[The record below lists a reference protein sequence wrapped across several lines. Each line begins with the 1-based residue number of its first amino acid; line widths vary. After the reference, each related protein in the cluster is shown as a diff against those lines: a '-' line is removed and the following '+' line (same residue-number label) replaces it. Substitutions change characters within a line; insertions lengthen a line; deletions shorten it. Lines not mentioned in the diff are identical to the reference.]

1 MTEFL
6 LIRHATPDYSII
18 DKRKYRAFGNDL
30 APLTEEGEKEAF
42 LLSKSDELKSA
53 DLILSSPH
61 ARTLQTASIL
71 AKELNLNL
79 KVEIDL
85 MEWIPDKTFMY
96 DDYSKVVKWREHYEA
111 NNGKNS
117 YPEDNFEEK
126 DEIITRTNNVL
137 RKYSSYKKVLVITHG
152 MVINAL
158 TNIEKPNCT
167 QIVKYNIPNL

>member
-18 DKRKYRAFGNDL
+18 DVRKYRGFGNDL
-30 APLTEEGEKEAF
+30 APLTKEGEKEAY

-85 MEWIPDKTFMY
+85 MEWIPDKTYMY
-96 DDYSKVVKWREHYEA
+96 DDYSRVVEWRKHYDE
-111 NNGKNS
+111 NNGKNT

-126 DEIITRTNNVL
+126 SEIVTRVNNVL
-137 RKYSSYKKVLVITHG
+137 KNYTNYSKIIIVTHG

-158 TNIEKPNCT
+158 TGINKPTYT
-167 QIVKYNIPNL
+167 QTISYTL

>member
-18 DKRKYRAFGNDL
+18 DERKYRGFGNDL
-30 APLTEEGEKEAF
+30 APLTKEGEKEAY
-42 LLSKSDELKSA
+42 LLSKSEELKYA

-85 MEWIPDKTFMY
+85 MEWIPDKTYMY
-96 DDYSKVVKWREHYEA
+96 DDYSRVVEWRKHYDE
-111 NNGKNS
+111 NNGKNT

-126 DEIITRTNNVL
+126 SEIVTRVNNVL
-137 RKYSSYKKVLVITHG
+137 KNYTNYSKIIIVTHG

-158 TNIEKPNCT
+158 TGINKPTYT
-167 QIVKYNIPNL
+167 QTISYTL

>member
-1 MTEFL
+1 
-6 LIRHATPDYSII
+6 
-18 DKRKYRAFGNDL
+18 
-30 APLTEEGEKEAF
+30 
-42 LLSKSDELKSA
+42 
-53 DLILSSPH
+53 
-61 ARTLQTASIL
+61 
-71 AKELNLNL
+71 
-79 KVEIDL
+79 